1 MIGLPVRTATRS
13 PPDASMLSYRHGFHA
28 GNHADVLKHI
38 VLVVLLRILTRKE
51 KSVVVVDTH
60 AGAGM
65 YSLEQGFAVRNAEF
79 RGGIAALWDR
89 DDLPAPVADYVN
101 QVRAV
106 NADGA
111 LRNYPGSPRIALEVL
126 RPQDRLR
133 LFELHTSEGLILAEQ
148 FAKAGR
154 RVIVTTGDGFAGLKA
169 VLPPPSRRGLV
180 LIDPSYELAS
190 DYRAV
195 LLALRDGMKRFAT
208 GTYAVWYPLLQRRE
222 AAQLPD
228 SLRRSGGEDWLDIA
242 LHVKA
247 PSPEGRGLHG
257 SGMFIVNPPWT
268 TAEQMR
274 GIMPWLTRVL
284 AQDAAASF
292 RIDARGA

>member
-1 MIGLPVRTATRS
+1 M
-13 PPDASMLSYRHGFHA
+13 SYRHGFHA

-38 VLVVLLRILTRKE
+38 VLVMLLRILTRKE
-51 KSVVVVDTH
+51 KPVVVIDTH

-79 RGGIAALWDR
+79 RNGIALLWER
-89 DDLPAPVADYVN
+89 NDLPEPVADYVS
-101 QVRAV
+101 QVHAV
-106 NADGA
+106 NADGV
-111 LRNYPGSPRIALEVL
+111 LRVYPGSPRIALDVL

-133 LFELHTSEGLILAEQ
+133 LFELHSTEGQILAEQ
-148 FAKAGR
+148 FARAGR
-154 RVIVTTGDGFAGLKA
+154 RVSVTAGDGFAGLKA

-195 LLALRDGMKRFAT
+195 VAALRDGMQRFAT

-222 AAQLPD
+222 SIQLPD
-228 SLRRSGGEDWLDIA
+228 NLRRAAGADWLDIA
-242 LHVKA
+242 LQVNA
-247 PSPEGRGLHG
+247 PSPEGLGLHG

-268 TAEQMR
+268 CAEQMR
-274 GIMPWLTRVL
+274 RIMPWLTRAL

-292 RIDARGA
+292 RLDARET

>member
-1 MIGLPVRTATRS
+1 
-13 PPDASMLSYRHGFHA
+13 LSYRHGFHA

-38 VLVVLLRILTRKE
+38 VLVMLLRMLTRKE
-51 KSVVVVDTH
+51 KPVVVVDTH

-79 RGGIAALWDR
+79 RNGIALLWER
-89 DDLPAPVADYVN
+89 NDLPEPVADYVS

-106 NADGA
+106 NADGV
-111 LRNYPGSPRIALEVL
+111 LRVYPGSPRIALDVL

-133 LFELHTSEGLILAEQ
+133 LFELHSTEGQILAEQ
-148 FAKAGR
+148 FAQAGR
-154 RVIVTTGDGFAGLKA
+154 RVMVTAGDGFAGLKA

-190 DYRAV
+190 DYRSV
-195 LLALRDGMKRFAT
+195 VTALRDGMQRFAT

-222 AAQLPD
+222 SIQLPD
-228 SLRRSGGEDWLDIA
+228 NLRRAAGADWLDIA
-242 LHVKA
+242 LQVRA
-247 PSPEGRGLHG
+247 PSPEGLGLHG

-268 TAEQMR
+268 CAEQMR
-274 GIMPWLTRVL
+274 VIMPWLTRAL

-292 RIDARGA
+292 RLDARET

>member
-1 MIGLPVRTATRS
+1 
-13 PPDASMLSYRHGFHA
+13 MLSYRHGYHA

-38 VLVVLLRILTRKE
+38 VLVALLRALTRKE
-51 KSVVVVDTH
+51 KPVFVVDTH

-79 RGGIAALWDR
+79 RTGIAILWER
-89 DDLPAPVADYVN
+89 NDLPAPVADYVN
-101 QVRAV
+101 QVRAT
-106 NADGA
+106 NADGV
-111 LRNYPGSPRIALEVL
+111 LQNYPGSPRIALAML

-133 LFELHTSEGLILAEQ
+133 LFELHGTEGRVLAEQ
-148 FAKAGR
+148 FAEAGR
-154 RVIVTTGDGFAGLKA
+154 RVTVTAGDGFAGLNA

-195 LLALRDGMKRFAT
+195 VAALRDGMQRFAN

-222 AAQLPD
+222 SIQLPAN
-228 SLRRSGGEDWLDIA
+228 LRRVAGTDWLDVA
-242 LHVKA
+242 LQVNA

-257 SGMFIVNPPWT
+257 SGMFIVNPPWKL
-268 TAEQMR
+268 AEQMH
-274 GIMPWLTRVL
+274 GTMPWLTRAL
-284 AQDAAASF
+284 AQDGAASF
-292 RIDARGA
+292 QIDACAT

>member
-1 MIGLPVRTATRS
+1 V
-13 PPDASMLSYRHGFHA
+13 LSYRHGFHA

-38 VLVVLLRILTRKE
+38 VLVMLLRILTRKE
-51 KSVVVVDTH
+51 KPVVVIDTH

-79 RGGIAALWDR
+79 RNGIALLWER
-89 DDLPAPVADYVN
+89 NDLPEPVADYVS

-106 NADGA
+106 NADGV
-111 LRNYPGSPRIALEVL
+111 LRVYPGSPRIALDVL

-133 LFELHTSEGLILAEQ
+133 LFELHSTEGQILAEQ
-148 FAKAGR
+148 FAQAGR
-154 RVIVTTGDGFAGLKA
+154 RVMVTAGDGFAGLKA

-190 DYRAV
+190 DYRSV
-195 LLALRDGMKRFAT
+195 VTALRDGMQRFAT

-222 AAQLPD
+222 SIQLPD
-228 SLRRSGGEDWLDIA
+228 NLRRAAGADWLDIA
-242 LHVKA
+242 LQVRA
-247 PSPEGRGLHG
+247 PSPEGLGLHG

-268 TAEQMR
+268 CAEQMR
-274 GIMPWLTRVL
+274 VIMPWLTRAL

-292 RIDARGA
+292 RLDARET

>member
-1 MIGLPVRTATRS
+1 LVQDIFW
-13 PPDASMLSYRHGFHA
+13 MLSYRHGFHA

-38 VLVVLLRILTRKE
+38 VLVMLLRMLIRKE
-51 KSVVVVDTH
+51 KPVVVVDTH

-79 RGGIAALWDR
+79 RNGIARLWER
-89 DDLPAPVADYVN
+89 NDLPEPVADYVR

-106 NADGA
+106 NADGV
-111 LRNYPGSPRIALEVL
+111 LRNYPGSPRIALDVL

-133 LFELHTSEGLILAEQ
+133 LFELHSTEGQILAEQ
-148 FAKAGR
+148 FAGVGR
-154 RVIVTTGDGFAGLKA
+154 RVMVTAGDGFAGLKA
-169 VLPPPSRRGLV
+169 VLPPPSRRGLE

-195 LLALRDGMKRFAT
+195 VAALRDGMQRFVT

-222 AAQLPD
+222 SIQLPD
-228 SLRRSGGEDWLDIA
+228 NLRRVAGADWLDIA
-242 LHVKA
+242 LQVNA
-247 PSPEGRGLHG
+247 PSPEGLGLHG

-268 TAEQMR
+268 SAEQMR

-292 RIDARGA
+292 RLDSRET

>member
-1 MIGLPVRTATRS
+1 
-13 PPDASMLSYRHGFHA
+13 MLSYRHGFHA

-38 VLVVLLRILTRKE
+38 VLVALLRILTRKE

-79 RGGIAALWDR
+79 RNGIAVLWER
-89 DDLPAPVADYVN
+89 NDLPEPVADYVN

-106 NADGA
+106 NADGG
-111 LRNYPGSPRIALEVL
+111 LRNYPGSPRIALGVL

-133 LFELHTSEGLILAEQ
+133 LFELHSTEGLILADQ
-148 FAKAGR
+148 FAQAGR
-154 RVIVTTGDGFAGLKA
+154 RVTVTAGDGFAGLKA
-169 VLPPPSRRGLV
+169 VLPPPSRRGFV

-190 DYRAV
+190 DYRSVVA
-195 LLALRDGMKRFAT
+195 ALRDGMQRFAT

-222 AAQLPD
+222 SIQLPD
-228 SLRRSGGEDWLDIA
+228 KLRRAAGADWLDIV
-242 LHVKA
+242 LQVNA
-247 PSPEGRGLHG
+247 PSPEGLGLHG
-257 SGMFIVNPPWT
+257 SGMFIVNPPWKF
-268 TAEQMR
+268 AEQMR
-274 GIMPWLTRVL
+274 GIMPWLTGAL

-292 RIDARGA
+292 GLDARGT

>member
-1 MIGLPVRTATRS
+1 
-13 PPDASMLSYRHGFHA
+13 MLSYRHGFHA

-38 VLVVLLRILTRKE
+38 VLVMLLRMLTRKE
-51 KSVVVVDTH
+51 KPVVVVDTH

-79 RGGIAALWDR
+79 RNGIAVLWER
-89 DDLPAPVADYVN
+89 DDLPEPVADYVN

-106 NADGA
+106 NADGV
-111 LRNYPGSPRIALEVL
+111 LRNYPGSPRIALGVL

-133 LFELHTSEGLILAEQ
+133 LFELHSTEGLILAEQ
-148 FAKAGR
+148 FAQAGR
-154 RVIVTTGDGFAGLKA
+154 RVKVTGGDGFAGLKA
-169 VLPPPSRRGLV
+169 VLPPASRRGLV

-195 LLALRDGMKRFAT
+195 VAAFRDSMQRFAT

-222 AAQLPD
+222 SIQLPD
-228 SLRRSGGEDWLDIA
+228 KLRRAAGVDWLDIA

-247 PSPEGRGLHG
+247 PSPEGLGLHG
-257 SGMFIVNPPWT
+257 SGMFIVNPPWKF
-268 TAEQMR
+268 AEDMR
-274 GIMPWLTRVL
+274 GIMPWLTRAL

-292 RIDARGA
+292 RLDARAT

>member
-1 MIGLPVRTATRS
+1 
-13 PPDASMLSYRHGFHA
+13 MLSYRHGFHA

-38 VLVVLLRILTRKE
+38 ALVALLRTLIRKD
-51 KSVVVVDTH
+51 KPVVVVDTH

-79 RGGIAALWDR
+79 RDGIAVLWER
-89 DDLPAPVADYVN
+89 NDLPEPVADYIG

-106 NADGA
+106 NADGV
-111 LRNYPGSPRIALEVL
+111 LRHYPGSPRIALGVL

-133 LFELHTSEGLILAEQ
+133 LFELHTTDGLILAQQ
-148 FAKAGR
+148 FAQTGR
-154 RVIVTTGDGFAGLKA
+154 RVAVTAGDGFAGLKA
-169 VLPPPSRRGLV
+169 VLPPQSRRGFV

-195 LLALRDGMKRFAT
+195 VAALRDAMQRFAT

-222 AAQLPD
+222 SIQLPD
-228 SLRRSGGEDWLDIA
+228 KLRRAAGADWLDIA
-242 LHVKA
+242 LQVKA
-247 PSPEGRGLHG
+247 PSPEGPGLHG
-257 SGMFIVNPPWT
+257 SGMFIVNPPWKFP
-268 TAEQMR
+268 EQMR
-274 GIMPWLTRVL
+274 GIMPWLTRAL

-292 RIDARGA
+292 RLDARET